1 MRNRDGHPQL
11 RVLTIYFAVY
21 LAYLCVHPE
30 GELLHWLTL
39 VALPV
44 GGVWWLQGRPPAR
57 DLLASIGIS
66 RCAARRGWGWVVGLG
81 AAFQVLQLLNV
92 RQRGELAGALSAPMG
107 PLLPLVALGLLL
119 ATVATTE
126 EVFFRGLIQSRL
138 ARWRGPAVAFV
149 VDVASF
155 VLYHVP
161 YAYLKPSWPSAG
173 NLPAALAAAIANG
186 GIGGAAMSWVFW
198 RSRGNLLGCIVLHAL
213 IDLAP
218 AVRLV
223 HRTWFA

>member
-1 MRNRDGHPQL
+1 MAVPNSREL
-11 RVLTIYFAVY
+11 LVLTIYFAVY
-21 LAYLCVHPE
+21 FAYLCIHPE

-39 VALPV
+39 VLIPTV
-44 GGVWWLQGRPPAR
+44 GVWWLRGRSPLR
-57 DLLASIGIS
+57 DLLDSIGIGRDAS
-66 RCAARRGWGWVVGLG
+66 RRGWGWALGLG
-81 AAFQVLQLLNV
+81 AVFQGLQALNV
-92 RQRGELAGALSAPMG
+92 RQRDEIAAALAGPMG

-126 EVFFRGLIQSRL
+126 EVFFRGLLQSRL

-149 VDVASF
+149 VNIAAF

-198 RSRGNLLGCIVLHAL
+198 RSRGNLLACIVLHAL

-223 HRTWFA
+223 HRTWLA